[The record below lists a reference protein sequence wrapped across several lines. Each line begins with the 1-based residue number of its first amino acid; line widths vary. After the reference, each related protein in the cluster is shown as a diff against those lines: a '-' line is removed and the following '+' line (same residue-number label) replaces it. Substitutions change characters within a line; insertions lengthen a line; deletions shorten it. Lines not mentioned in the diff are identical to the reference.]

1 MTLLSPEASLD
12 DARTRFLRAVLRD
25 NMREGPKNG
34 HGRSLTL
41 LEAAEIANLS
51 RPSVQQFYQ
60 SLRDAG
66 VALRDRVEIKDD
78 AGYVLG
84 VDLRDTHPVRVV
96 LCNAHGMQQGEVWA
110 PATPADDEKTADK
123 GPTASALLDLA
134 HEGIMACAARE
145 RRSSADLIG
154 IGISLPGPVVDG
166 FAVGSEAS
174 PWDLIRADQ
183 GLERRLGP
191 WLSGADPEIIVTRSD
206 AYASAV
212 MEHLWGAPEAAA
224 ANTIYVKWS
233 VDLRASI
240 IVNGELYTGHKGT
253 AGELGHIQTEAP
265 PSVIPCLVC
274 GHRQCLHAIA
284 SLQHLSEIAYPPR
297 SGDEAAMS
305 RFLVPAEDVVMRAR
319 EDRRTLEALKVA
331 AHWIGIAVASYVA
344 ALDPATVVLGGAIG
358 SRAFDLVQEDFKQPI
373 AERVP
378 SNSPDIEIVGAEIS
392 QHTATLGVA
401 ACALLERGP
410 AYLRK
415 KMVS

>member
-1 MTLLSPEASLD
+1 MTLLSPETSLD

-25 NMREGPKNG
+25 NMREAPKNG

-66 VALRDRVEIKDD
+66 VALRDRIEIKEDT
-78 AGYVLG
+78 GYVLG

-110 PATPADDEKTADK
+110 PATPADQ

-134 HEGIMACAARE
+134 YEGIMACTTRE
-145 RRSSADLIG
+145 KRSSADLIG

-183 GLERRLGP
+183 GLERRLGA

-240 IVNGELYTGHKGT
+240 IVNGELYMGHKGT
-253 AGELGHIQTEAP
+253 AGELGHIQTDAP
-265 PSVIPCLVC
+265 PSVVPCLVC

-284 SLQHLSEIAYPPR
+284 SLQHLGEVAYPPR
-297 SGDEAAMS
+297 SLEAAAMR
-305 RFLVPAEDVVMRAR
+305 RFLIPAEDVVRRAR
-319 EDRRTLEALKVA
+319 EDGGALEALKAA

-378 SNSPDIEIVGAEIS
+378 SNSSDIKIIGAEIS

-410 AYLRK
+410 VYLRK
-415 KMVS
+415 KMVI